1 MKNNTPR
8 INLLEIK
15 NHFNKH
21 LKNQQE
27 KKLNY
32 KTL

>member
-1 MKNNTPR
+1 MTNNTPR

-21 LKNQQE
+21 LKKTKKE
-27 KKLNY
+27 KTQL
-32 KTL
+32 